1 MVNSRVLVH
10 DTYVYMGGLRY
21 QDGNG
26 LTVSSCKVTTVG
38 SERDAMASS
47 LSQTQAAHTQLQC
60 DLEEVQEGRQL
71 EVASMLTQLEGK
83 TRAGEWTLEH
93 TYLHD
98 GQQRVVV
105 VAAAS
110 AATIVVVLLLC
121 CCCFPSLVPTPLSV
135 FYPHN
140 FRSISGRAFSEL
152 RPFLTV
158 ASCLVVCFCSGA
170 VVHCSGG

>member
-1 MVNSRVLVH
+1 MVNTGVLVH

-83 TRAGEWTLEH
+83 TRAGEWTLKH

-110 AATIVVVLLLC
+110 AATIVVVLC
-121 CCCFPSLVPTPLSV
+121 CCCCVVVLLLLLFPIINPNPPSLYFTLTIFDQFLVEHSLSSA
-135 FYPHN
+135 H
-140 FRSISGRAFSEL
+140 S
-152 RPFLTV
+152 
-158 ASCLVVCFCSGA
+158 
-170 VVHCSGG
+170 